1 MKLYVRPDG
10 SAQCM
15 YDDAE
20 PIALK
25 ELGGIDIKRASN
37 VEPAPLD
44 KGKWIADLAPIGG
57 PTLGPFDTRREAL
70 AAEIAWVDAQL
81 SRGPVAVQE
90 QKDAQH
96 D

>member
-1 MKLYVRPDG
+1 MNLYVRPNG
-10 SAQCM
+10 TAQCM

-20 PIALK
+20 PINLTQ
-25 ELGGIDIKRASN
+25 LGVIDIKRASN

-70 AAEIAWVDAQL
+70 AAEVAWVDAQL
-81 SRGPVAVQE
+81 ARGPVTVSGA
-90 QKDAQH
+90 DNH
-96 D
+96 G